1 MKKAY
6 IIHGW
11 GGNPEEAWFPWLKTE
26 LEKKDFQVS
35 IPKMPNTDEPKI
47 KEWVGFLKEHIKNPD
62 KNTYLIGHSI
72 GCQTIIRYLET
83 LENIKIGGVILVA
96 GFINLTEK
104 VTGNAE
110 EAEIAKPWLE
120 TPINFEKV
128 KNNSKKFIAIF
139 STNDPYVPLS
149 DSEIFKNK
157 LNAKIITL
165 ENKGH
170 LGGEDNI
177 NKLPEALNAILGE

>member
-11 GGNPEEAWFPWLKTE
+11 GGNPEEAWFPWLKKE

-47 KEWVGFLKEHIKNPD
+47 EEWIGFLKEHIKNPD
-62 KNTYLIGHSI
+62 ENTYFIGHSI

-83 LENIKIGGVILVA
+83 LENIKIGGVVFVA
-96 GFINLTEK
+96 GFINLKNLSGENEEK
-104 VTGNAE
+104 
-110 EAEIAKPWLE
+110 IAKPWLE
-120 TPINFEKV
+120 TPIDFEKV
-128 KNNSKKFIAIF
+128 KNNSNKFIAIF
-139 STNDPYVPLS
+139 STNDPYVALS
-149 DSEIFKNK
+149 DSEIFKDK
-157 LNAKIITL
+157 LNAKIIIL

-170 LGGEDNI
+170 FGGEDNI